1 MQTNAIP
8 IWRVRLATLALAALA
23 ALCGTYWVLKS
34 QQGLS
39 VSVPPPVA
47 GDAANAPDPQALA
60 RALGGGQTAGGA
72 LAGAAPVRS
81 PFVLAGVLAD
91 RAQGGAALIGVDG
104 KPAKPYA
111 VGAVV
116 DGSLVLQS
124 VHGRQAVLG
133 EGLQGPARIT
143 LELPPLSK

>member
-8 IWRVRLATLALAALA
+8 IWRVRLVTLALAALA

-39 VSVPPPVA
+39 VSVSAPVA
-47 GDAANAPDPQALA
+47 GDAAAVDPQALA
-60 RALGGGQTAGGA
+60 RALGGGQSVGGVPV
-72 LAGAAPVRS
+72 GAAPARS
-81 PFVLAGVLAD
+81 PFVLVGVLAD
-91 RAQGGAALIGVDG
+91 RAQGGTALIALDG
-104 KPAKPYA
+104 KPAKPYT
-111 VGAVV
+111 VGSVV

-124 VHGRQAVLG
+124 VQGRQAVLG

-143 LELPPLSK
+143 LELPPLAR

>member
-8 IWRVRLATLALAALA
+8 IWRVRLVTLALAALA

-39 VSVPPPVA
+39 VSVSVPAV
-47 GDAANAPDPQALA
+47 GDATAVDPQALA
-60 RALGGGQTAGGA
+60 RALGGGQTAAGV
-72 LAGAAPVRS
+72 LAGATPART
-81 PFVLAGVLAD
+81 PFVLVGVLAD
-91 RAQGGAALIGVDG
+91 RTRGGAALIAVDG
-104 KPAKPYA
+104 KPAKPYS

-124 VHGRQAVLG
+124 VQGRQAVLG

-143 LELPPLSK
+143 LDLPPLAK